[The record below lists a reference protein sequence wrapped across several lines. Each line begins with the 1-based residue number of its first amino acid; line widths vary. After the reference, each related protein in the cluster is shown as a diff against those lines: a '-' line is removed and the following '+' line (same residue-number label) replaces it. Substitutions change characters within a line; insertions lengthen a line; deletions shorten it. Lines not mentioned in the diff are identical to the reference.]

1 MAHTHQSCTFKTS
14 LVVQWIR
21 IHLPLQG
28 TWVQSLVREDSA
40 CHRRLKPTHHND
52 WAWAPKACALR
63 KRSPAMRG
71 LCTATKCSPCSPQP
85 EKAREQQLRP
95 TVTKINKWTL
105 KITLSDI
112 LGDERKHT
120 WQGRS
125 CSHSFCF
132 SSTSNVQPSGTNEMS
147 AISRDMKAIPSC
159 SSVAQGRDTTLSG
172 EAELKGVYFKRMKS
186 MNHSWSQGQG

>member
-1 MAHTHQSCTFKTS
+1 M
-14 LVVQWIR
+14 
-21 IHLPLQG
+21 
-28 TWVQSLVREDSA
+28 
-40 CHRRLKPTHHND
+40 
-52 WAWAPKACALR
+52 
-63 KRSPAMRG
+63 
-71 LCTATKCSPCSPQP
+71 
-85 EKAREQQLRP
+85 
-95 TVTKINKWTL
+95 
-105 KITLSDI
+105 
-112 LGDERKHT
+112 

-132 SSTSNVQPSGTNEMS
+132 SSTSNVQPSGKNEMS